1 MRVLVCGGAGFV
13 GSHLCDEL
21 LAHNYEVVV
30 LDNLD
35 PQVHGGQWNDLRA
48 PQYLDSKVEFIQ
60 GDIRNQWSVQKA
72 LHGVDVVVHLAAKVG
87 VGQSTYEMVGYT
99 HANTCGTACL
109 LEEIQRVKLR
119 KLIVASSMSVYG
131 EGECADDEDPH
142 RFPENFEKYGF
153 DPCWPDGVPY
163 QFVPTTEYKKIS
175 LQSIYAL
182 TKYDQERM
190 CLLWGRAYNIP
201 TIALRLFNVYGS
213 RQSLSNPYT
222 GVIAIFASR
231 LLNNK
236 PPIIFEDG
244 QQRRD
249 FVHVSDVVRGIRLA
263 LESDISD
270 EVINIGSGQSWS
282 VLEVAERLS
291 NVLWKDIKPEITGQH
306 RVGDIRHCFAD
317 ITKARQLLGYA
328 PQHGLDSGLMELLP
342 WLKSQTPVDK
352 FDEHHAELGER
363 GLLK

>member
-1 MRVLVCGGAGFV
+1 MRVCITGICGFI
-13 GSHLCDEL
+13 GSHLADKL
-21 LAHNYEVVV
+21 IAHGYEVCGI
-30 LDNLD
+30 DNLD
-35 PQVHGGQWNDLRA
+35 PQVHGPSGD
-48 PQYLDSKVEFIQ
+48 PPPYLNPAVKFLKGDVCETVVEYLLPC
-60 GDIRNQWSVQKA
+60 DA
-72 LHGVDVVVHLAAKVG
+72 VVHLAASVG
-87 VGQSTYEMVGYT
+87 VGQSAYQISDYVFNNSY
-99 HANTCGTACL
+99 GTGML
-109 LEEIQRVKLR
+109 LQSLMKHPPK

-142 RFPENFEKYGF
+142 RFPENFEKFGF

-190 CLLWGRAYNIP
+190 CLLWGRASNVP

-249 FVHVSDVVRGIRLA
+249 FVHVSDVARGIRLA
-263 LESDISD
+263 LESDVSN

-317 ITKARQLLGYA
+317 ISKARQLLGYA

-342 WLKSQTPVDK
+342 WLKSQTPIDR
-352 FDEHHAELGER
+352 FDEHHAELGSK
-363 GLLK
+363 GLLR